1 MTTTDTTP
9 SLDLP
14 SPLDALLAFLETLPA
29 GDEAGHAGARRA
41 AHRLGAS
48 AAADDLTIEETF
60 ELLER
65 EVGDALTELSAD
77 LLGSIV
83 RGYVD
88 QVVRTRGLTR
98 RRGTGRLSSH
108 VARLAALNRIN
119 RAATASLHLDDMLS
133 TVVQVV
139 NDTIEGDACSVFLY
153 DAPSHTLV
161 LRATEGL
168 NPDAIGRVGF
178 RADAGITG
186 LAATSRQTQIA
197 VDAPNHPAFF
207 TFPIV
212 GEEGY
217 TSQVS
222 IPLLLREPERLVGVM
237 NIQSRDPRDFDQDE
251 ITFLETAAG
260 ELSIAIENAR
270 LYSQT
275 DDALHQRIADLHA
288 LQQATRALGSTLQ
301 PGELLPLIA
310 DRAVALVGG
319 DTAAVCRVAANDPD
333 VILLAQAPA
342 GADVDCFPRAFV
354 EAIDRN
360 RGAMVLRPF
369 DVGDQGTV
377 ILGAPLI
384 TAHGTLGV
392 VCVRM
397 GAGGNHT
404 DEKLGLFQLFADAAA
419 LALENAELYEE
430 ARRGYA
436 TASTLLQ
443 EMHHRVRNNLQ
454 TVAAL
459 LSMQAR
465 HTTHDEASM
474 PLLEAVAR
482 VQSIA
487 AVHSLLSS
495 ENITSATIPAVVKH
509 VVDEAS
515 INVVPPG
522 CQISFVVEPSEV
534 EVTSRQATIVAL
546 LVNECVTNAI
556 EHGMAGRQ
564 RGEVRIRVAEDN
576 GTVELR
582 VEDDGNGLPPGFNIE
597 RDKSLGL
604 RIART
609 LAATDLGGSYT
620 LEPRPG
626 GGAVS
631 IIRFPTRRYPSAP
644 MPFSA
649 AE

>member
-1 MTTTDTTP
+1 MPKEKSAAGAGSTLAP
-9 SLDLP
+9 F
-14 SPLDALLAFLETLPA
+14 DALLAFIETQAA
-29 GDEAGHAGARRA
+29 GEDSGPSAARRA
-41 AHRLGAS
+41 AYRLGESS
-48 AAADDLTIEETF
+48 AATDLTIEETF

-98 RRGTGRLSSH
+98 NRGTGRLSSH

-139 NDTIEGDACSVFLY
+139 NETIEGDACSVFLY
-153 DAPSHTLV
+153 DPSSHTLV
-161 LRATEGL
+161 LRATVGL

-178 RADAGITG
+178 RADAGIAG
-186 LAATSRQTQIA
+186 LAATSRQTQITI
-197 VDAPNHPAFF
+197 DAHQHPAFF
-207 TFPIV
+207 TYPIV
-212 GEEGY
+212 GEDPY

-237 NIQSRDPRDFDQDE
+237 SIQSRDPREFDQDE
-251 ITFLETAAG
+251 ITFLETTAG
-260 ELSIAIENAR
+260 ELAIAIENAR
-270 LYSQT
+270 LYGQT
-275 DDALHQRIADLHA
+275 DAALHQRISDLHA
-288 LQQATRALGSTLQ
+288 LQAVTRALGSTLR
-301 PGELLPLIA
+301 PDELLPLIA
-310 DRAVALVGG
+310 DRAIALTGA
-319 DTAAVCRVAANDPD
+319 DIAAVCRIEDD
-333 VILLAQAPA
+333 ESDLRQLAHSPA
-342 GADVDCFPRAFV
+342 DADIDGFPREFV
-354 EAIDRN
+354 QAIYRN
-360 RGAMVLRPF
+360 RSAMVLRPTAHAEKQS
-369 DVGDQGTV
+369 VL
-377 ILGAPLI
+377 LGAPLM
-384 TAHGTLGV
+384 TAHEAYGAI
-392 VCVRM
+392 CVRI
-397 GAGGNHT
+397 AVEQNHT
-404 DEKLGLFQLFADAAA
+404 DEKLGLFQLFADSAA

-465 HTTHDEASM
+465 HATQEEASA

-487 AVHSLLSS
+487 AVHSLLSGD
-495 ENITSATIPAVVKH
+495 NFTTTTIPTVVKH

-515 INVVPPG
+515 ITVVPPG
-522 CQISFVVEPSEV
+522 CRVTFIIEPSEV
-534 EVTSRQATIVAL
+534 EVTSRQATVVAL

-556 EHGMAGRQ
+556 EHGLTGRSSGEIRISASED
-564 RGEVRIRVAEDN
+564 RGMI
-576 GTVELR
+576 ELR
-582 VEDDGNGLPPGFNIE
+582 IADDGNGLPEGFGVD
-597 RDKSLGL
+597 RDSGLGL

-609 LAATDLGGSYT
+609 LASTDLGGSYA
-620 LEPRPG
+620 LERG
-626 GGAVS
+626 SSGGAVS
-631 IIRFPTRRYPSAP
+631 VIRFPARRYPSA
-644 MPFSA
+644 A
-649 AE
+649 APP

>member
-1 MTTTDTTP
+1 MCWMTTDESSP
-9 SLDLP
+9 SVESTL
-14 SPLDALLAFLETLPA
+14 SPFDALLAFIETQNTSDD
-29 GDEAGHAGARRA
+29 GGHAAARRA
-41 AHRLGAS
+41 AHRLGESS
-48 AAADDLTIEETF
+48 AASDLTIEETF

-119 RAATASLHLDDMLS
+119 RAATASLHLDEVLS

-161 LRATEGL
+161 LRATVGL

-178 RADAGITG
+178 RADAGIAG
-186 LAATSRQTQIA
+186 LAATSRQTQITI
-197 VDAPNHPAFF
+197 DAHQHPAFF
-207 TFPIV
+207 TYPIV
-212 GEEGY
+212 GEDAY

-237 NIQSRDPRDFDQDE
+237 SIQSRAPREFDQDE
-251 ITFLETAAG
+251 ITFLETTAG
-260 ELSIAIENAR
+260 ELAIAIENAR
-270 LYSQT
+270 LYGQT
-275 DDALHQRIADLHA
+275 DAALHQRIDELHA
-288 LQQATRALGSTLQ
+288 LQATTRALGATLK
-301 PGELLPLIA
+301 PDELLPLIT
-310 DRAVALVGG
+310 DRAVALTGA
-319 DTAAVCRVAANDPD
+319 DLSAVCRLQDGEPAMLRLASSRPD
-333 VILLAQAPA
+333 
-342 GADVDCFPRAFV
+342 ADIDCFPRSFV
-354 EAIDRN
+354 EAIYRN
-360 RGAMVLRPF
+360 RSPMVLRSA
-369 DVGDQGTV
+369 DGDGQGPV
-377 ILGAPLI
+377 LLGAPLM
-384 TAHGTLGV
+384 TAHETYGAI
-392 VCVRM
+392 CVRVDAM
-397 GAGGNHT
+397 RQQPE
-404 DEKLGLFQLFADAAA
+404 EKLGLFQLFADSAA
-419 LALENAELYEE
+419 LALENAELYQE

-465 HTTHDEASM
+465 HATQEEASA

-495 ENITSATIPAVVKH
+495 DNLTSTTISSVVKH
-509 VVDEAS
+509 VADEAS
-515 INVVPPG
+515 ITVVPPG
-522 CQISFVVEPSEV
+522 CRVAFAIEPSEV
-534 EVTSRQATIVAL
+534 EVTSRQATVVAL

-556 EHGMAGRQ
+556 EHGLTGRANGEIRITVSEE
-564 RGEVRIRVAEDN
+564 RGMI
-576 GTVELR
+576 ELR
-582 VEDDGNGLPPGFNIE
+582 IEDDGNGLPHGFSVE
-597 RDKSLGL
+597 RDSGLGL

-609 LAATDLGGSYT
+609 LASTDLGGSYT
-620 LEPRPG
+620 LQSRPE

-631 IIRFPTRRYPSAP
+631 IIRFPARRYSSAP
-644 MPFSA
+644 MPP
-649 AE
+649 